1 LKVPEV
7 VRCDRETKER
17 AGTGP
22 RPIPVDSHGRK
33 EAPMAP
39 DKGRNLAVYFIW
51 LALAKAGQGRYGR
64 AWVYVR
70 KTRAPIASMQDE
82 TATALLKEVEM
93 TFHRKDHR
101 RIRPALS
108 ALAAYL
114 VG

>member
-1 LKVPEV
+1 MSL
-7 VRCDRETKER
+7 
-17 AGTGP
+17 
-22 RPIPVDSHGRK
+22 
-33 EAPMAP
+33 
-39 DKGRNLAVYFIW
+39 DKARNLAIYFAW

-70 KTRAPIASMQDE
+70 KMRAPIASLQDE
-82 TATALLKEVEM
+82 TATALLREVEM

-101 RIRPALS
+101 RCRASLA